1 MLAEEGLMED
11 TDKNVCVQV
20 KMELVMFKKRQD
32 QRWNQSSAL
41 LRHEIFKKEKKN
53 IKKFKFSISKFW
65 RKFSNNSPFSNCL
78 SLKTRQSFFYF
89 GG

>member
-41 LRHEIFKKEKKN
+41 LRHEIFKKEKK
-53 IKKFKFSISKFW
+53 KTSKNLYFQLAS
-65 RKFSNNSPFSNCL
+65 FEENSVRTHL
-78 SLKTRQSFFYF
+78 SAIVSV
-89 GG
+89 

>member
-53 IKKFKFSISKFW
+53 HQKI
-65 RKFSNNSPFSNCL
+65 
-78 SLKTRQSFFYF
+78 
-89 GG
+89 

>member
-32 QRWNQSSAL
+32 QR
-41 LRHEIFKKEKKN
+41 
-53 IKKFKFSISKFW
+53 
-65 RKFSNNSPFSNCL
+65 
-78 SLKTRQSFFYF
+78 
-89 GG
+89 